1 MQGPVT
7 AVTEGAPA
15 VDQRGTYDAPPPM
28 YIALPPSQME
38 PPAPRREL
46 RIPLATL
53 PSLMR
58 SLVVCL
64 CALGI
69 VAALIV
75 PWVHMEMTVDT
86 ENVSASYDGKLQRM
100 DEPAQDDG
108 MPSDLGAALVDSGY
122 ENAGKY
128 YDRGIAITGFI
139 LLLIIMGAAM
149 FTRLVDVLAPRTARA
164 AQVALMGVALLPAS
178 MATVAG
184 MRFVGGFGIAY
195 DSILDALRVKA
206 SISSIGG
213 LVVGAIGLLVIILL
227 IIELLKELAAASA
240 AAPAAPAAPWSWALP
255 LPQKVLLGVAV
266 LAVAGIVAVPVTP
279 WAAFHPEAD
288 DVEDGGP
295 GEAMGSFFLD
305 EGLIYGRAEIAGPG
319 QDQAHD
325 MLRDVRHVSAFFWLA
340 LVLTVVGLMAMAL
353 DGLGAPK
360 ALAGGVRAA
369 GATVFLFPLLG
380 LLSIV
385 AFMGHMNDMEIAVGQ
400 GDFTFAAYA
409 PLVLALVLLLVA
421 LLHLAVVSRGMRGG
435 PRRAAE
441 VADQVGLMAATPG
454 AASTG
459 LPVVEGPFPG
469 GSGGGGKDNS
479 RWG

>member
-1 MQGPVT
+1 
-7 AVTEGAPA
+7 
-15 VDQRGTYDAPPPM
+15 
-28 YIALPPSQME
+28 
-38 PPAPRREL
+38 
-46 RIPLATL
+46 
-53 PSLMR
+53 
-58 SLVVCL
+58 
-64 CALGI
+64 
-69 VAALIV
+69 
-75 PWVHMEMTVDT
+75 
-86 ENVSASYDGKLQRM
+86 
-100 DEPAQDDG
+100 
-108 MPSDLGAALVDSGY
+108 
-122 ENAGKY
+122 
-128 YDRGIAITGFI
+128 
-139 LLLIIMGAAM
+139 
-149 FTRLVDVLAPRTARA
+149 
-164 AQVALMGVALLPAS
+164 MGVALLPAS

-195 DSILDALRVKA
+195 DSILDALHVKA

-213 LVVGAIGLLVIILL
+213 LVVAAIGLLVIILL

-279 WAAFHPEAD
+279 WAVFHPEAD
-288 DVEDGGP
+288 DVEDGDSGA
-295 GEAMGSFFLD
+295 AMGSFFLD

-340 LVLTVVGLMAMAL
+340 LVFTIVGLMAMAL

-360 ALAGGVRAA
+360 ALAGGVRVA

-385 AFMGHMNDMEIAVGQ
+385 TFMGHMKDMEIAVGQ
-400 GDFTFAAYA
+400 GDFAFAAYT
-409 PLVLALVLLLVA
+409 PLVLALVLLLAA

-479 RWG
+479 RRG